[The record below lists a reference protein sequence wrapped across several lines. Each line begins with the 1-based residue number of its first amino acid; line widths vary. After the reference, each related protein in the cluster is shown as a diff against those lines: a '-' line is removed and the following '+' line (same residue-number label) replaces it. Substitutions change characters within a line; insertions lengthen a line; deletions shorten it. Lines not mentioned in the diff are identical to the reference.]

1 MRILFCLFI
10 LLCTP
15 IIANAQERVLDIQEV
30 VSASGIKAWLIEDE
44 SLPIISLEFSFKG
57 AGSIN
62 ESLDQQG
69 VSKLLSNMLDE
80 GAGDLDSQA
89 FQKALSDHSI
99 SLSFSGSRD
108 HFGGQV
114 KTLSRH
120 KDKAFNLLSMALSS
134 PRFDSKPLERMKKS
148 NISRIKS
155 SLTDPDWIAAR
166 LQNDLIYK
174 GHPYAQ
180 NSGGTISTLELIS
193 ADDLRAYKD
202 KYLTRNR
209 LIVSAAGDIDAKELA
224 LILDQIFQSIPENE
238 LSHKE
243 VPFKPQT
250 GTYLYSK
257 DIPQTIIE
265 ISYPAFDR
273 NDPDYYAAQ
282 VFNYIFGGGG
292 FGSRLMEEVREK
304 QGLTYGIYS
313 GFSFLDQ
320 AQNLSI
326 STSTQNDKVDDVLK
340 IINQEIEK
348 IQNTPVGGD
357 ELQNAKDYL
366 IGSVPLTLT
375 STDKISGTALGM
387 LSNARPIDYL
397 DTYGDKIGAITSEDI
412 QRVARRI
419 LIKENQTIVFVGQ
432 PQSAIK
438 TNAITEI
445 PNVQ

>member
-10 LLCTP
+10 LFCAP
-15 IIANAQERVLDIQEV
+15 VIANAQERVLDIQEV
-30 VSASGIKAWLIEDE
+30 VSANGIKAWLIEDE

-89 FQKALSDHSI
+89 FQKELSDHSI

-108 HFGGQV
+108 HFGGQL

-120 KDKAFNLLSMALSS
+120 KDKAFDLLSMTLSS
-134 PRFDSKPLERMKKS
+134 PRFDSEPLERMKQA

-155 SLTDPDWIAAR
+155 SLSDPNWIAAR

-180 NSGGTISTLELIS
+180 NSGGTISTLGLIT

-202 KYLTRNR
+202 KYLTRDR
-209 LIVSAAGDIDAKELA
+209 LIITAAGDIDAKELG
-224 LILDQIFQSIPENE
+224 LILDQIFQSLPENE
-238 LSHKE
+238 LSDKE
-243 VPFKPQT
+243 IPFKPQT
-250 GTYLYSK
+250 GKYLYSK

-265 ISYPAFDR
+265 ISYLAFDR

-348 IQNTPVGGD
+348 IQNTLIGDD

-366 IGSVPLTLT
+366 IGSVPLALT
-375 STDKISGTALGM
+375 SSDKISGTALGM
-387 LSNARPIDYL
+387 LSNSRPIDYL
-397 DTYGDKIGAITSEDI
+397 DTYSGKISAITSEDI

-419 LIKENQTIVFVGQ
+419 LIKENQTIVLVGQ
-432 PQSAIK
+432 PQSAI
-438 TNAITEI
+438 NINNILEI

>member
-1 MRILFCLFI
+1 MRFLLCLFI
-10 LLCTP
+10 LSLIPVT
-15 IIANAQERVLDIQEV
+15 AQAQERVLDIEEV
-30 VSASGIKAWLIEDE
+30 ISEGGIKAWLIEDH
-44 SLPIISLEFSFKG
+44 SLPIISLQFSFNG

-120 KDKAFNLLSMALSS
+120 KGKAFDLLSMALSK
-134 PRFDSKPLERMKKS
+134 PRFDAEPLERMKQA

-155 SLTDPDWIAAR
+155 SLSNPNWIAAR
-166 LQNDLIYK
+166 IQNDLIYK

-180 NSGGTISTLELIS
+180 NSGGTISTLELVTP
-193 ADDLRAYKD
+193 DDLRAYKNEH
-202 KYLTRNR
+202 LTRDR
-209 LIVSAAGDIDAKELA
+209 LIVSAAGDITGDELKE
-224 LILDQIFQSIPENE
+224 ILDQIFKGLPQSKKA
-238 LSHKE
+238 HKE
-243 VPFKPQT
+243 IAFKPRT
-250 GTYLYSK
+250 GAYLYNK

-265 ISYPAFDR
+265 MSYPAFDR

-282 VFNYIFGGGG
+282 IFNYIFGGGG

-313 GFSFLDQ
+313 SMSFLDQ
-320 AQNLSI
+320 AQNFSI
-326 STSTQNDKVDDVLK
+326 STSTQNDKVGTVID
-340 IINQEIEK
+340 IINKEIVK
-348 IQNTPVGGD
+348 ITDTSVGDD

-366 IGSVPLTLT
+366 TGSVPLALT
-375 STDKISGTALGM
+375 STDKIAGTALGM
-387 LSNARPIDYL
+387 LRNKRPIDYL
-397 DTYGDKIGAITSEDI
+397 DAYAEKINAVMAEDI
-412 QRVARRI
+412 QRVAKRI
-419 LIKENQTIVFVGQ
+419 LRQDKQTTILVGQ
-432 PQSAIK
+432 PDDTVKAQK
-438 TNAITEI
+438 ITEI